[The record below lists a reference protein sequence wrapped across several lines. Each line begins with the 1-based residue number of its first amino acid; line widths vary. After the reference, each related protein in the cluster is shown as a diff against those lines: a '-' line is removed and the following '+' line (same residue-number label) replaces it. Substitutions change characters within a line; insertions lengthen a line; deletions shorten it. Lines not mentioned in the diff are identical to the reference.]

1 MIDFNGA
8 VINPQVT
15 TPKEWLLRHAGH
27 KKIQQILKALD
38 GNAPDLRV
46 VYCNTCKE
54 IFIKEFI
61 K

>member
-8 VINPQVT
+8 VINPQII
-15 TPKEWLLRHAGH
+15 TPKDWLLRHSGH
-27 KKIQQILKALD
+27 KKVQQILKEKR
-38 GNAPDLRV
+38 GEMPDLRV
-46 VYCNTCKE
+46 IFCDDCKE